1 MSGTGETIGV
11 TVAKTSI
18 GSLSSSVSHDVERVV
33 VSSVVRTNIAGTGGS
48 VVTVIG
54 QYVGYWDYSVKVR
67 IGGSGAE
74 ATTGWGSD
82 SSIMSKG
89 GRGRSSSSM
98 SGTGETIGVTVA
110 KTSIGSLSS
119 SVSHDVERVVVSSVV
134 RTNIAGTGGS
144 VVTVIGQYVGY
155 WDYSVKVRIGGSGA
169 EATTG
174 WGSDSSIM
182 SKGGRGRSSSSMSG
196 TGETIGVTVAK
207 TSIGSLSSSVS
218 HDVER
223 VVVSSVVRTNIAGT
237 GGSVVTVIGQYVG
250 YWDYSVKV
258 RIGGSG
264 AEATTGWGS
273 DSSIMS
279 KGGRGR
285 SSMSGTGETIGVT
298 VAKTS
303 IGSLSSS
310 VSHDVERVVVSSVVR
325 TNIAGTGGSVVTV
338 IGQYVGYWDYS
349 VKVRIGGSGAE
360 ATTGWGSDSS
370 IMSKGGRG
378 RSSMSGTGETIGVT
392 VAKTSIGSL
401 SSSVSHDVERVV
413 VSSVVRTNI
422 AGTGGSVVT
431 VIGQYVGYWDYSVKV
446 RIGGSGAEATTG
458 WGSDSSIM
466 SKGGRGRSS
475 MSGTGETIG
484 VTVAKTS
491 IGSLSS
497 SVSHDVERVVV
508 SSVVRTNIAGT
519 GGSVVTVIGQYVG
532 YWDYSVKVRIGGSG
546 AEATTGWGSDS
557 SIMSKG
563 GRGRS
568 SSSMSGTGE
577 TIGVTVAKTSI
588 GSLSSSVSHDVERV
602 VVSSVVRTNIA
613 GTGGS
618 VVTVIGQYVG
628 YWDYS
633 VKVRIG
639 GSGAEATTGWGSDS
653 SIMSKGGR
661 GRSSSSMSGTGET
674 IGVTVAK
681 TSIGS
686 LSSSVSHDVERV
698 VVSSVVRTNI
708 AGTGGSVVTV
718 IGQYVGY
725 WDYSVKVRIGGSGAE
740 ATTGW
745 GSDSSIMSKGG
756 RGRSSMSGT
765 GETIGVTVA
774 KTSIGSLSSSVSH
787 DVERVVVSSVVRTNI
802 AGTGGSVVT
811 VIGQYVGYWDYSV
824 KVRIGGSGAEATTGW
839 GSDSSIMSKGGRG
852 RSSMSGTGETIGVTV
867 AKTSIGSLS
876 SSVSHDVERVVVS
889 SVVRTNIAGTGGSV
903 VTVIGQYVG
912 YWDYSVKVRIGGSG
926 AEATTGWGS
935 DSSIMSKGG
944 RGRSSSSMSGTGETI
959 GVTVAKTSIGSL
971 SSSVSHDV
979 ERVVVSSV
987 VRTNIAGTGGSVV
1000 TVIGQYVGYWDY
1012 SVKVRIGG
1020 SGAEATTGWG
1030 SDSSI
1035 MSKGGRG
1042 RSSMS
1047 GTGETIGVTV
1057 AKTSIGSLSS
1067 SVSHDV
1073 ERVVVSSV
1081 VRTNIAGTGGSVV
1094 TVIGQYVGYWDYS
1107 VKVRIGGSG
1116 AEATTGW
1123 GSDSSIMSKG
1133 GRGRS

>member
-1 MSGTGETIGV
+1 
-11 TVAKTSI
+11 
-18 GSLSSSVSHDVERVV
+18 
-33 VSSVVRTNIAGTGGS
+33 
-48 VVTVIG
+48 
-54 QYVGYWDYSVKVR
+54 
-67 IGGSGAE
+67 
-74 ATTGWGSD
+74 
-82 SSIMSKG
+82 
-89 GRGRSSSSM
+89 M

-568 SSSMSGTGE
+568 SMSGTGE

-674 IGVTVAK
+674 IGATVAK
-681 TSIGS
+681 TSIRS

-708 AGTGGSVVTV
+708 AGTGGSVV
-718 IGQYVGY
+718 
-725 WDYSVKVRIGGSGAE
+725 
-740 ATTGW
+740 
-745 GSDSSIMSKGG
+745 
-756 RGRSSMSGT
+756 
-765 GETIGVTVA
+765 
-774 KTSIGSLSSSVSH
+774 
-787 DVERVVVSSVVRTNI
+787 
-802 AGTGGSVVT
+802 
-811 VIGQYVGYWDYSV
+811 
-824 KVRIGGSGAEATTGW
+824 
-839 GSDSSIMSKGGRG
+839 
-852 RSSMSGTGETIGVTV
+852 
-867 AKTSIGSLS
+867 
-876 SSVSHDVERVVVS
+876 
-889 SVVRTNIAGTGGSV
+889 
-903 VTVIGQYVG
+903 
-912 YWDYSVKVRIGGSG
+912 
-926 AEATTGWGS
+926 
-935 DSSIMSKGG
+935 
-944 RGRSSSSMSGTGETI
+944 
-959 GVTVAKTSIGSL
+959 
-971 SSSVSHDV
+971 
-979 ERVVVSSV
+979 
-987 VRTNIAGTGGSVV
+987 
-1000 TVIGQYVGYWDY
+1000 
-1012 SVKVRIGG
+1012 
-1020 SGAEATTGWG
+1020 
-1030 SDSSI
+1030 
-1035 MSKGGRG
+1035 
-1042 RSSMS
+1042 
-1047 GTGETIGVTV
+1047 
-1057 AKTSIGSLSS
+1057 
-1067 SVSHDV
+1067 
-1073 ERVVVSSV
+1073 
-1081 VRTNIAGTGGSVV
+1081 
-1094 TVIGQYVGYWDYS
+1094 
-1107 VKVRIGGSG
+1107 
-1116 AEATTGW
+1116 
-1123 GSDSSIMSKG
+1123 
-1133 GRGRS
+1133 